1 MSQKFNRNREP
12 RSRESKS
19 GSVDIS
25 SIQNEKIQMRGRY
38 EDMKNDHKKMQNDM
52 GGRRKHTHTQ
62 TLEVFYEMHNE
73 NKDT

>member
-1 MSQKFNRNREP
+1 
-12 RSRESKS
+12 
-19 GSVDIS
+19 
-25 SIQNEKIQMRGRY
+25 MRGRY